1 MKIALVVPYDFA
13 YPGGVANHVTS
24 LEKQLTALGHQVKI
38 IAPTS
43 RPISQFGNRFIH
55 IGTPRPIP
63 GSGSVARITLSVR
76 LANKIKAVL
85 AKEQFDVVHLHEPFM
100 IMLCSAILRFSNTV
114 NIGTFHSFEA
124 KPGYNFAWPISR
136 WMLNR
141 RAKKVYGHIAVS
153 KAAESFHS
161 KFVKAD
167 YTIIPN
173 GIDLNHFQPA
183 VEPMY
188 QYRDGKINIVFV
200 GRLEKR
206 KGVNY
211 LIDAFKRVH
220 KEHPETRLLIVGP
233 GTRLRP
239 KYEKMARRAH
249 LEKDIVFVGGV
260 SYADLPRYYQT
271 ADICCAPA
279 TGRESFG
286 IVLLEAMAL
295 GKPLVASNI
304 PGYACVVTNEK
315 EGLLVKPSSAH
326 HLADSICRLIDDKA
340 LREKMGRQGLA
351 TVQDYAWEKVA
362 RRVESYYYQVL
373 AKLGKTPKH
382 DPDQIK
388 ELVPSAV

>member
-24 LEKQLTALGHQVKI
+24 LEKQLTAFGHQVKI

-43 RPISQFGNRFIH
+43 RPVSQYGNRFIH
-55 IGTPRPIP
+55 IGTPRPVP

-85 AKEQFDVVHLHEPFM
+85 AKEQFDVIHLHEPFM

-141 RAKKVYGHIAVS
+141 RSRKLYGHIAVS
-153 KAAESFHS
+153 RAAESFHS
-161 KFVKAD
+161 RFVKAD

-173 GIDLNHFQPA
+173 GIDLSHFKPS
-183 VEPMY
+183 VEPVY
-188 QYRDGKINIVFV
+188 EYRDGKTNIVFV

-211 LIDAFKRVH
+211 LIDAFKKVH
-220 KEHPETRLLIVGP
+220 KAHPDTRLLIVGP

-239 KYEKMARRAH
+239 KYEKMVRRAH
-249 LEKDIVFVGGV
+249 LEDSVVFTGGV

-279 TGRESFG
+279 TGKESFG

-304 PGYACVVTNEK
+304 PGYACVVNHEK

-326 HLADSICRLIDDKA
+326 HLADGINRLIEDKA
-340 LREKMGRQGLA
+340 LRTRLGEQGLV
-351 TVQDYAWEKVA
+351 TVQEYSWEKVA
-362 RRVESYYYQVL
+362 RRVEQYYHQVL
-373 AKLGKTPKH
+373 LKMGKTPA
-382 DPDQIK
+382 DVSGRIP
-388 ELVPSAV
+388 ELTAISA